1 MKFRTIAINNKI
13 TMKFALLFV
22 LLLTMLVIQACGSS
36 GNAGVAATTT
46 PSTTAGTDSP
56 SATED
61 GQDES
66 AKKVPEKFTYLFVG
80 ATGKQT
86 GAEGW
91 GFHTG
96 IIPEVLAEY
105 GIKEAEALGG
115 GTGPDINEALLAR
128 RADVATT
135 GDTPQLLTRAA
146 GNKTKLIGFTTTQNE
161 SYLIAKK
168 NGPTSVQE
176 LEGKTIAVV
185 KGSIMHRYVVGLL
198 SENNIKANI
207 INMGWPDSYAA
218 LARGDI
224 DAFSPAAYDY
234 TSYRLVEE
242 EGYPELDRGI
252 DHPSLLAT
260 SVTVAR
266 EEFLN
271 EYPDFV
277 EAWTAARKAALDDLK
292 AKPDDY
298 YKFVSDVTGT
308 PIEVAPILYPIDLI
322 ADGEVTEE
330 GTARLKLAKDFLL
343 DEQLAAGDFDLDA
356 WIYN

>member
-1 MKFRTIAINNKI
+1 MKFRMNVSGNQTLKYA
-13 TMKFALLFV
+13 MLSA
-22 LLLTMLVIQACGSS
+22 TMLAMLVVQACGGNGNG
-36 GNAGVAATTT
+36 GNAAVSPSVA
-46 PSTTAGTDSP
+46 AGTDSP
-56 SATED
+56 AATETA
-61 GQDES
+61 QEE

-115 GTGPDINEALLAR
+115 GTGPDINEALLAG

-242 EGYPELDRGI
+242 EGHPELDRGV

-277 EAWTAARKAALDDLK
+277 EAWTAARKAALEDLK

-298 YKFVSDVTGT
+298 YKFVADVTGT
-308 PIEVAPILYPIDLI
+308 PIEVAPILYPIELI
-322 ADGEVTEE
+322 AEGEISEQGAE
-330 GTARLKLAKDFLL
+330 RLKLAKDFLL
-343 DEQLAAGDFDLDA
+343 EEQLAAGDFDLDA
-356 WIYN
+356 WIYK